1 MIEFTLVL
9 FILLAIVSTIFIP
22 FAFIWAVNT
31 LFPALAIDY
40 SFINWIAVCVIHMFF
55 QYKVSYKR

>member
-1 MIEFTLVL
+1 MIELGLVM
-9 FILLAIVSTIFIP
+9 FILLAIISTIFIP

-40 SFINWIAVCVIHMFF
+40 SFINWVAVCVIHMFF
-55 QYKVSYKR
+55 QHKISFKK